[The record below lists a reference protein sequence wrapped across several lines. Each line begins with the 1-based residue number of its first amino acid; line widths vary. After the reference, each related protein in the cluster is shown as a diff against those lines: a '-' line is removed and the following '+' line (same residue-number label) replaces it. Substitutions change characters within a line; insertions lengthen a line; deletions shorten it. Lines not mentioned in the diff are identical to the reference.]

1 MKINDDL
8 EIKNVI
14 IIGAMKSGTTSLF
27 HFLKQHPEICSSICK
42 EPEYFSINIPGENP
56 ILKSKKY
63 IDLFDFNTSK
73 HKFTLEAST
82 GYSKFPIESGV
93 PSRIKEYGLDPYF
106 VYILRNPLQRIE
118 SHYNFMKY
126 VDINWDCE
134 IDSTHLINTSNYYK
148 QISEYENVFGKKK
161 LKLILVDFD
170 DILKYP
176 ELVCD
181 KIYDFIG
188 ASKMRLNYKSEIRN
202 VTPLYNI
209 NKIKIEKKTAFIIR
223 KMPNLISKIYFKF
236 LNLVFPPKKKKS
248 LTKTQVQR
256 VKKELMK
263 DMLILKTEYNF
274 DVSKWGFK

>member
-27 HFLKQHPEICSSICK
+27 HYLKQHPEICSSICK

-63 IDLFDFNTSK
+63 IDLFDINNSK
-73 HKFTLEAST
+73 HKFTLEVST
-82 GYSKFPIESGV
+82 GYSKFPTESGV
-93 PSRIKEYGLDPYF
+93 PFRIKEYGLDPYF
-106 VYILRNPLQRIE
+106 VYIVRNPLQRIE

-126 VDINWDCE
+126 VDINWDCK

-161 LKLILVDFD
+161 LKLMLVDFD
-170 DILKYP
+170 DILKSP
-176 ELVCD
+176 QLACD
-181 KIYDFIG
+181 KVYDFIG
-188 ASKMRLNYKSEIRN
+188 ASKMKLNYKNEIRN

-209 NKIKIEKKTAFIIR
+209 NKIKIETKTAFITK
-223 KMPNLISKIYFKF
+223 KMPNSINKIYFKF
-236 LNLVFPPKKKKS
+236 LNLIFPPKNKRR
-248 LTKTQVQR
+248 LTKIQVEKI
-256 VKKELMK
+256 KKELTN
-263 DMLILKTEYNF
+263 DMLILKADYNF